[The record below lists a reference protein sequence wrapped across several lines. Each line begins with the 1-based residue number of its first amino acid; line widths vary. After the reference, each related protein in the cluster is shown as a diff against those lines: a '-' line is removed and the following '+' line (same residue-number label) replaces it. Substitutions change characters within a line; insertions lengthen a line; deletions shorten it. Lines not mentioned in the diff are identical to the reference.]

1 MTISSGPD
9 GRGHASV
16 HVIST
21 SLSRPWRAAS
31 SVARTSRRLR
41 ADPGVTFFICGRS
54 SAGNGHRDISRSLSP
69 SRVVAVIEWNNDD
82 EAASGR
88 AALDEHARQK
98 SAVVWSAALVPVGA
112 RGTWNGQTPF
122 RPANQTPVGRR
133 QVVSLT
139 CARVGLRHMADFYLR
154 AFPALASLVR
164 RDDSAMIAGLGFGG
178 ALPLR
183 DACTISFWPEANDVD
198 SYAYRHSAHDDV
210 QRRSTVE
217 GWLSQSLFARFVV
230 SDHAGS
236 WAGGDPLAA
245 PDGASAEL

>member
-1 MTISSGPD
+1 
-9 GRGHASV
+9 V

-21 SLSRPWRAAS
+21 SLRRPWRAVS
-31 SVARTSRRLR
+31 SVARISRQLR

-69 SRVVAVIEWNNDD
+69 RRVVAVIEWNSDG

-88 AALDEHARQK
+88 AALDEHLRQK
-98 SAVVWSAALVPVGA
+98 NAVVWSAALVPVGA
-112 RGTWNGQTPF
+112 HGTWNGQTPF
-122 RPANQTPVGRR
+122 RPANQTPAGRG

-139 CARVGLRHMADFYLR
+139 CARVRLRHMADFYLR
-154 AFPALASLVR
+154 AFPALARLAR
-164 RDDSAMIAGLGFGG
+164 RDDSLMIAGLGFGG

-183 DACTISFWPEANDVD
+183 DACTISLWPEASDVD
-198 SYAYRHSAHDDV
+198 AYAYRQSAHDAV

-245 PDGASAEL
+245 PPAGTAAQL